1 MASRTFDQNYARK
14 VVDGKILACEW
25 VRLACQRHI
34 DDLDRPDFPYAFDV
48 ALANRAI
55 NFIQLL
61 PHTKGRWA
69 AKREL
74 LKLEPWQRFIIGS
87 LFGWVHKKTGL
98 RRFREAY
105 IEVARKNGKSILAA
119 AIGVYMLVADSEY
132 GAEVYAGA
140 TTEKQAWQ
148 VFGPARLMCKNT
160 PELTEF
166 YDLEVNASNLVRLED
181 NSKMEPLIGNPGDG
195 PSPSCALVD
204 EYHEHKSTDLFETM
218 QTGMG
223 AREQPLLAVITT
235 AGSNM
240 GGPCYEKRGEASKI
254 LQGTFKDDQFFA
266 IIYTLDKGD
275 DWKKQRNWIKANP
288 NMGVSVNKDYLKAQI
303 ASATRNPSKQSG
315 VKTKNLNVWVGA
327 KEAWVNME
335 QWADGA
341 DSKLKE
347 SDFYGLHCV
356 QSLDL
361 ATKIDI
367 AARIRVFTRYENGDD
382 LHYYVFPK
390 FYLPEGALESAKN
403 ASIYRGW
410 AAAGHLELMDG
421 EEISYAQVQEDVEKS
436 ASTHRVDEIV
446 YDPWQATQMAQALR
460 EKNLLAVEY
469 RNTTANMSFAMLELE
484 GALAS
489 GRLHHT
495 NNPVLNWMASNVV
508 AKKDA
513 NDNVFPRKELPENK
527 IDGMVGLIMG
537 VGRAMHQEN
546 TGSLDDFLGSIA

>member
-1 MASRTFDQNYARK
+1 MASRIFDQNYARK
-14 VVDGKILACEW
+14 VVDGKITASSW
-25 VRLACQRHI
+25 VKLACQRHL
-34 DDLDRPDFPYAFDV
+34 DDLDRDNFPYAFDV
-48 ALANRAI
+48 ERAHRAI
-55 NFIQLL
+55 NFIQML

-69 AKREL
+69 SKREL
-74 LKLEPWQRFIIGS
+74 LKLEPWQKFIVGS
-87 LFGWVHKKTGL
+87 LFGWVNKKTGL

-119 AIGVYMLVADSEY
+119 AIGVYMLVADNEF

-160 PELTEF
+160 PELLEHF
-166 YDLEVNASNLVRLED
+166 DLEVNASNLVRLED

-204 EYHEHKSTDLFETM
+204 EYHEHKSADLFDTM

-240 GGPCYEKRGEASKI
+240 GGPCYIKRSEATKI
-254 LQGTFKDDQFFA
+254 LQGTFDDPQFFA
-266 IIYTLDKGD
+266 IIYTLDQGD
-275 DWKKQRNWIKANP
+275 DWKLQRNWKKANP
-288 NMGVSVNKDYLKAQI
+288 NLGVSLSKDYLKAQI
-303 ASATRNPSKQSG
+303 ASAVRNPTKQSG
-315 VKTKNLNVWVGA
+315 VKTKNLNIWVGA
-327 KEAWVNME
+327 RDAWVNME
-335 QWADGA
+335 QWAAGA
-341 DSKLKE
+341 NAKLRE
-347 SDFYGLHCV
+347 QDFYGEFCA

-367 AARIRVFTRYENGDD
+367 AARVRVFSRFEADGN
-382 LHYYVFPK
+382 LHYYVFPH
-390 FYLPEGALESAKN
+390 FYLPEGALEESKN

-410 AAAGHLELMDG
+410 AAQGHIEIMDG
-421 EEISYAQVQEDVEKS
+421 DEISYAKIQADVEES
-436 ASTHRVDEIV
+436 AGTHTVNEVV
-446 YDPWQATQMAQALR
+446 YDPWQATQMGQALR
-460 EKNLLAVEY
+460 DQGLLAVEY
-469 RNTTANMSFAMLELE
+469 RNTTANMSFAMLEVE

-495 NNPVLNWMASNVV
+495 DNPVLNWMASNVV

-513 NDNVFPRKELPENK
+513 NDNVFPRKELTENK

-537 VGRAMHQEN
+537 VGRAMHREDS
-546 TGSLDDFLGSIA
+546 GSLDDYLGSIA